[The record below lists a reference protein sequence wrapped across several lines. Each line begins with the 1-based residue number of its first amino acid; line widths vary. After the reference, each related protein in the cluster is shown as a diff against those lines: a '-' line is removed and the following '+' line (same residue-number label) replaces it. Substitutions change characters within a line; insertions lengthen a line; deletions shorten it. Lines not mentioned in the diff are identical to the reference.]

1 MEIGPALPNPPSSLS
16 RRLSVVAARAHG
28 VGPEQL
34 PLIGIDADIFD
45 AFYREHID
53 VVERFVIRRVGDRD
67 RAADLTA
74 EIFLAAIDSAHRYR
88 PALGAPRAW
97 LLGIARNLV
106 AGEWRT
112 RGRRRAG
119 EERFRAGVLLDADDA
134 ARWDARIDAASRSRE
149 LFESMERLPDGERA
163 VLELVALDELSLA
176 EAAAAAGVRPV
187 TARVRLHRARR
198 KLRAELEAAA
208 APAPILDQ
216 SSARKEDRS

>member
-16 RRLSVVAARAHG
+16 RRLSVVAAREHG

-45 AFYREHID
+45 AFYREHIER
-53 VVERFVIRRVGDRD
+53 VEGFVIRRVGDRD

-88 PALGAPRAW
+88 PALGPPRAW

-106 AGEWRT
+106 AGEWRV
-112 RGRRRAG
+112 RDRRRAG
-119 EERFRAGVLLDADDA
+119 EERLRGSVLLDADDA

-149 LFESMERLPDGERA
+149 LFGAMERLPDGERA

-176 EAAAAAGVRPV
+176 EAAAAVGIRPV

-198 KLRAELEAAA
+198 KLRTELEAAGD
-208 APAPILDQ
+208 PASDHPT
-216 SSARKEDRS
+216 ARREDRS